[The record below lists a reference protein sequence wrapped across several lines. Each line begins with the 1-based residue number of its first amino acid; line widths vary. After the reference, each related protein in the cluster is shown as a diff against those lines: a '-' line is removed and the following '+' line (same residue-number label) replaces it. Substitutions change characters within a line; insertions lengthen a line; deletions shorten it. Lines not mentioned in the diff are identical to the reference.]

1 MYYVYCTH
9 KSQCI
14 LYNFYTVLECTMYYV
29 YCTHKSQCILYN
41 FYTVLECTMY
51 YVYIVLQDADKE
63 LLKTKRQAERQLELI
78 KAASSHI
85 ASTQL
90 KIRTELSSKLS

>member
-1 MYYVYCTH
+1 M
-9 KSQCI
+9 
-14 LYNFYTVLECTMYYV
+14 
-29 YCTHKSQCILYN
+29 
-41 FYTVLECTMY
+41 
-51 YVYIVLQDADKE
+51 YIVLQDADKE